1 MRITMELSLQEIQ
14 TKITLLQKKHDEDI
28 DLVDHTIGQ
37 DNYCLYC
44 EQYKQLL
51 RKEQKLKKIKNTDVS
66 SFKEITLAPTV
77 SVQSNQ
83 KQLFE
88 ISLKNGD
95 KYMVYAL
102 DIDQAASLLKV
113 PTYSIVKHTELPK
126 KYWNT
131 LYIESENGTLLTA
144 KQLIAGSRSK
154 IISKYAPSN
163 NIYVRHY
170 CFNETPF
177 EYIVYNKD
185 HYDLLEKFVAPYP
198 ITKTKKFKSNGRV
211 TITLPTGAIG
221 VSNDEVL
228 LKITKK
234 LIVTIDKEDFEENFS
249 EQENLVWS
257 VV

>member
-1 MRITMELSLQEIQ
+1 MELSLQEIQ

>member
-1 MRITMELSLQEIQ
+1 MRGTMELSLQDIQ
-14 TKITLLQKKHDEDI
+14 TKIALLKKKHDEDI

-44 EQYKQLL
+44 EQYKKLL
-51 RKEQKLKKIKNTDVS
+51 KKEQTLKKIKDTDIS
-66 SFKEITLAPTV
+66 SLKEITLAPAA
-77 SVQSNQ
+77 SKKSNQ

-88 ISLKNGD
+88 VSLKSGD

-102 DIDQAASLLKV
+102 DVDQAASLLKV

-126 KYWNT
+126 KYWET

-144 KQLIAGSRSK
+144 KQLITGSRSK

-177 EYIVYNKD
+177 EYIAYNKD

-198 ITKTKKFKSNGRV
+198 ITKTKKFKANGRV
-211 TITLPTGAIG
+211 MIALPTGAIG
-221 VSNDEVL
+221 VSDGEVL

-234 LIVTIDKEDFEENFS
+234 LIVAIDKEDFEENFS

>member
-1 MRITMELSLQEIQ
+1 MSGTMELSLQDIQ
-14 TKITLLQKKHDEDI
+14 TKIALLQKKHDEDI
-28 DLVDHTIGQ
+28 DLLDHTIGK
-37 DNYCLYC
+37 DSYCLYC
-44 EQYKQLL
+44 EQYKKLL
-51 RKEQKLKKIKNTDVS
+51 KKEQALKKIKHTEDS
-66 SFKEITLAPTV
+66 SFKEITLAPAV
-77 SVQSNQ
+77 NKQSTQ

-88 ISLKNGD
+88 ISLKNGN

-102 DIDQAASLLKV
+102 DVDQAASLLKV

-126 KYWNT
+126 KYWET

-144 KQLIAGSRSK
+144 KQLINGNRSK

-170 CFNETPF
+170 CFNDTPF
-177 EYIVYNKD
+177 EYIIYNKD

-211 TITLPTGAIG
+211 TISLPTGAIG

-234 LIVTIDKEDFEENFS
+234 LIVAIDKEDFEENFS
-249 EQENLVWS
+249 EQENFVWS

>member
-1 MRITMELSLQEIQ
+1 MELSLQEIQ
-14 TKITLLQKKHDEDI
+14 TKITLLKKKHDEDI

>member
-1 MRITMELSLQEIQ
+1 MELSLQEIQ
-14 TKITLLQKKHDEDI
+14 TKIALLQKKHDEDI
-28 DLVDHTIGQ
+28 DLVDHTIGK

-44 EQYKQLL
+44 EQYKKLL
-51 RKEQKLKKIKNTDVS
+51 QKEQVLKKRKNTKDS
-66 SFKEITLAPTV
+66 SFKEITQSPTV
-77 SVQSNQ
+77 DKQATQ

-88 ISLKNGD
+88 ILLKNGD

-102 DIDQAASLLKV
+102 DMDQAASLLKI
-113 PTYSIVKHTELPK
+113 PTYSIVKHTVLPK
-126 KYWNT
+126 KYWKT
-131 LYIESENGTLLTA
+131 LYIESNNGTLLTA
-144 KQLIAGSRSK
+144 KQLITENRSK

-198 ITKTKKFKSNGRV
+198 ITKTKKFKSSGRV
-211 TITLPTGAIG
+211 TIALPTGAIG
-221 VSNDEVL
+221 VSDGEVL

-234 LIVTIDKEDFEENFS
+234 LIVSIDKEDFEENFS
-249 EQENLVWS
+249 VQENLVWS